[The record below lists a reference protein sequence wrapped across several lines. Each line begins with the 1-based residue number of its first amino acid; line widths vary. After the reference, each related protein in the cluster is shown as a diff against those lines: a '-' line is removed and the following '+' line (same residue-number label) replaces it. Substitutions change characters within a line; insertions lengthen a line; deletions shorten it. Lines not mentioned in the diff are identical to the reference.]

1 MVVQTTSHHQTH
13 CITAYYIKLVAYTTI
28 SMTTIILQIEHFT
41 HIKGQ
46 NMKNIPFLLTLS

>member
-1 MVVQTTSHHQTH
+1 MVVQTTSNHQTP

-28 SMTTIILQIEHFT
+28 SMTTIILQIEYLT

-46 NMKNIPFLLTLS
+46 NMKNRSF